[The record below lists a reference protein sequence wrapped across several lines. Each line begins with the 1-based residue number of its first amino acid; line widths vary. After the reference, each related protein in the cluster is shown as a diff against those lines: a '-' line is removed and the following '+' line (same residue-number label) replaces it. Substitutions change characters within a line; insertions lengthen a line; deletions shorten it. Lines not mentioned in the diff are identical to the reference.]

1 MKKTPAEIKNYW
13 ENRAANDTS
22 PQSTTMDIWLRD
34 IESKFLSEAIKQ
46 YNPKSVCD
54 VGCGDGLTTISCA
67 MSNPSTT
74 FTGFDYSGIPG
85 LSNELTQKLK
95 RTLPANIFQAS
106 KIEGMTPA
114 ALLLLISHVRRPSR
128 RLMA

>member
-1 MKKTPAEIKNYW
+1 LVPEF
-13 ENRAANDTS
+13 TS
-22 PQSTTMDIWLRD
+22 FDQDIQLQTARDALYVQYIQRQDRD
-34 IESKFLSEAIKQ
+34 IQRLRADEALAI
-46 YNPKSVCD
+46 P
-54 VGCGDGLTTISCA
+54 
-67 MSNPSTT
+67 
-74 FTGFDYSGIPG
+74 TGFDYSCIPG